1 VGFNCRYDLRGNVSR
16 ISQDV
21 TGPDMKHLNLMS
33 GQKGVP
39 NVVAVG
45 PVGCVVR
52 KSVNFNRDFGSSTKE
67 VENIRPGGMLS
78 PEFQPPG
85 RVLRIC
91 HKRRSGK
98 DMSSR
103 NCRAR
108 WTVFAGF
115 VGLILPLRQPFGLPP
130 PQCISLGRNF
140 PEFFC
145 SSPSQDDGEEVGS
158 LVSSLMQRIGEVA
171 DRISG
176 LTEGQLSYP
185 SSNPSPGDRHPSPQ
199 RPWQAGHPG
208 SRPMWRNPC

>member
-1 VGFNCRYDLRGNVSR
+1 MSSQSGLLAVSCANPS
-16 ISQDV
+16 ISIAI
-21 TGPDMKHLNLMS
+21 LARA
-33 GQKGVP
+33 QKKSRTY
-39 NVVAVG
+39 G
-45 PVGCVVR
+45 PVGCCLR
-52 KSVNFNRDFGSSTKE
+52 NFS
-67 VENIRPGGMLS
+67 
-78 PEFQPPG
+78 PPG

-130 PQCISLGRNF
+130 PQSISLGRNF

-145 SSPSQDDGEEVGS
+145 SSPSQYDGEEVGS

-199 RPWQAGHPG
+199 RPW
-208 SRPMWRNPC
+208 